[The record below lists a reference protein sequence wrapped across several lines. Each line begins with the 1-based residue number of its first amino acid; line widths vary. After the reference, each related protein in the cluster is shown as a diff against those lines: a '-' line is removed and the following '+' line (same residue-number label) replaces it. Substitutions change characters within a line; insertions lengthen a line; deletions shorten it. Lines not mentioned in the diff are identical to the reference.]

1 MCGTV
6 ICAHC
11 TCMAGIGEAC
21 FHAAAL
27 LFAVEAN
34 TPCSWLVPSYKKVE
48 YAPISDID
56 FETRY

>member
-1 MCGTV
+1 MRTV

-11 TCMAGIGEAC
+11 TCMAGIGEAR

-34 TPCSWLVPSYKKVE
+34 SPCSSRGQFLVVRKLS
-48 YAPISDID
+48 ICSN
-56 FETRY
+56 FRY